1 MEDRV
6 VGRTISATTKNYDA
20 MSHLTNVDFNTPKS
34 TNLSH
39 PFYNVDSRGSQVDRQ
54 NLNTDGDEKALVAS
68 QG

>member
-1 MEDRV
+1 MEDRF
-6 VGRTISATTKNYDA
+6 GRTISATTKNYDA
-20 MSHLTNVDFNTPKS
+20 ISHLTNVDFNTPQS

-54 NLNTDGDEKALVAS
+54 NLNTDGDEKAWVAS

>member
-1 MEDRV
+1 
-6 VGRTISATTKNYDA
+6 
-20 MSHLTNVDFNTPKS
+20 MSHLKNVDFPNTPKS

-54 NLNTDGDEKALVAS
+54 NLNTDGDEKAWVAS